1 MKKLIF
7 LVAFAIFSSFIV
19 KAQDNTVYETKSLII
34 KSVSKNSF
42 VHISFLQTQDFGY
55 VACNGMIAISNGEA
69 IVFDTPTN
77 DAASFELIKA
87 IEEKLKCKVVGVV
100 VNHFHNDCLG
110 GLKAF
115 HEKKIPSYA
124 SNKTIELAKNASVE
138 VPQNGFE
145 KQAEL
150 KVGKKKI
157 INEYF
162 GEGHTKD
169 NIISYFPSEK
179 VMFGGCMIKEVNAT
193 KGYLG
198 DANVAEWSNTVQRVK
213 NKYSDLKVVI
223 PGHGKYGGTELFDY
237 TIKLFKPSN

>member
-1 MKKLIF
+1 M
-7 LVAFAIFSSFIV
+7 AFAVLSNFGV
-19 KAQDNTVYETKSLII
+19 KAQEITVYETKSLII
-34 KSVSKNSF
+34 RSISKNAF

-55 VACNGMIAISNGEA
+55 VACNGMIAIDNGEA

-87 IEEKLKCKVVGVV
+87 IEEKLKCKVKGVV

-124 SNKTIELAKNASVE
+124 SYKTIELAKNAGVE
-138 VPQNGFE
+138 VPQKGFE
-145 KQAEL
+145 KQAAL
-150 KVGKKKI
+150 KIGKKKI

-169 NIISYFPSEK
+169 NIVSYFPSEK
-179 VMFGGCMIKEVNAT
+179 VMFGGCMIKEIDAT

-213 NKYSDLKVVI
+213 DKYSDLKVVV

-237 TIKLFKPSN
+237 TIKLFKLSN